1 LTDLPSALG
10 LARSLA
16 IYYGRPWRIAAMAR
30 FYRRFL
36 APGDLAFDVGAH
48 VGNRSLAMAWA
59 GARVVA
65 LEPQALFHRFLCRV
79 MPAAVTVLPFAAGP
93 AEDSGV
99 LAVSRRYPTVS
110 SLAPGFPGKVGRT
123 DRFRRVAWDTAQ
135 LVEVT
140 TLDALIRTRGM
151 PAFVKIDVE
160 GYEADVLAGLGQPVP
175 AIAFECLP
183 QAFDVARASVDRL
196 QAIGRYAFNFIRGE
210 GHDFELTEW
219 QDGQSVLGALE
230 ETMRDGR
237 PGDVYAE
244 LVQSPRTSARGSGSH
259 GWAESTGSGAGGT

>member
-1 LTDLPSALG
+1 MTDLPSAIG

-30 FYRRFL
+30 FYGQFL
-36 APGDLAFDVGAH
+36 ARGDLAFDVGAH

-79 MPAAVTVLPFAAGP
+79 MPASVTVLPLAAGP
-93 AEDSGV
+93 AEDTGI
-99 LAVSRRYPTVS
+99 LAVSRRHPTVS

-123 DRFRRVAWDTAQ
+123 DRFRRVAWDAVQ
-135 LVEVT
+135 PVEVT
-140 TLDALIRTRGM
+140 TLDVLIGAHGL

-160 GYEADVLAGLGQPVP
+160 GYEADVLAGLSRPVP

-183 QAFDVARASVDRL
+183 QAFDVTRACVDRL
-196 QAIGRYAFNFIRGE
+196 QAIGCYAFNVIRGE
-210 GHDFELTEW
+210 GHDFVLTDW
-219 QDGQSVLGALE
+219 QDGQSILAALE
-230 ETMRDGR
+230 ETMRDGE
-237 PGDVYAE
+237 PGDVYAK
-244 LVQSPRTSARGSGSH
+244 LVQGPRTGIG
-259 GWAESTGSGAGGT
+259 GALLEGG